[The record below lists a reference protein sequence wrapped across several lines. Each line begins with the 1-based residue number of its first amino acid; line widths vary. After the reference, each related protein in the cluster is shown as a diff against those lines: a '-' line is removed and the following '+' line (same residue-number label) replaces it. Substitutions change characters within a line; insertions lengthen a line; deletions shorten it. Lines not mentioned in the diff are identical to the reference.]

1 MKVRVDEM
9 TELRGEEGHNTIEAN
24 ERAKKKKNSK
34 FFTFH
39 NNLVVSKY
47 MNENFLQSTSKGRKS
62 AANSKTK
69 TSCRNKLKQLM
80 VLALRTK
87 PSELDLNGSLVE
99 AVEMLGYES

>member
-47 MNENFLQSTSKGRKS
+47 MNENFLQIRSEHIERKEISRQTQKPKLAAGTSS
-62 AANSKTK
+62 NS
-69 TSCRNKLKQLM
+69 
-80 VLALRTK
+80 
-87 PSELDLNGSLVE
+87 
-99 AVEMLGYES
+99 